1 MALINQF
8 QTYSQKENAV
18 TNNILLMLSRL
29 YQISPRYSEDY
40 LAAITDD
47 SEGCKVIP
55 SFAQQVGNHG
65 NGIIDGFIHLPA
77 SKVIIE
83 TKLSSLEIKA
93 KLLKYTDSF
102 EAGKHKVLL
111 HLSSHVYSSAEE
123 QEIIDELKKVTKGTP
138 IYFYSRTF
146 EEFAIQLEQLSG
158 KNPYDLNLRELSTD
172 FRGYCESN
180 GLIAQDRYMLR
191 AMACGQSFDVNVKY
205 QFYFDD
211 ANKGYSSFSYLGI
224 YAQKCVQYIGEVENT
239 IVANYTAKEGLEVI
253 ASDHR
258 VTEEQRA
265 RLGAAIDESVC
276 NGWRI
281 EVGQPFFLLKD
292 FHQTDFKKISPGGI
306 FRVRY
311 FNLKEVLKDVHV
323 GTKEI
328 AEELREKT
336 WV

>member
-1 MALINQF
+1 MALLNQF

-29 YQISPRYSEDY
+29 YQISPRYYEDY

-47 SEGCKVIP
+47 SEGCKVVP

-102 EAGKHKVLL
+102 EAGEHKVLL

-123 QEIIDELKKVTKGTP
+123 QEINDELKKVTKGTP
-138 IYFYSRTF
+138 VYFYSKTF
-146 EEFAIQLEQLSG
+146 EDFAIQLEQLSIA
-158 KNPYDLNLRELSTD
+158 NPYDLNLRNLSND
-172 FRGYCESN
+172 FREYCESN
-180 GLIAQDRYMLR
+180 GLIARDRYMLR
-191 AMACGQSFDVNVKY
+191 AMACGQSFGLNVKH

-211 ANKGYSSFSYLGI
+211 ANKGYSAFSYLGI
-224 YAQKCVQYIGEVENT
+224 YARKSVRYIGEVENV
-239 IVANYTAKEGLEVI
+239 IVTNYSAEGGLEVVK
-253 ASDHR
+253 SRHQ
-258 VTEEQRA
+258 VTEEQTI
-265 RLGAAIDESVC
+265 RLLAAINESVAH
-276 NGWRI
+276 GWQI
-281 EVGQPFFLLKD
+281 EVGHRFFLLKK
-292 FHQTDFKKISPGGI
+292 FYQTDFKKTSPGGI

-311 FNLKEVLKDVHV
+311 FNLKDVLKDVPAE
-323 GTKEI
+323 TREI
-328 AEELREKT
+328 AEGLRKKT
-336 WV
+336 WF